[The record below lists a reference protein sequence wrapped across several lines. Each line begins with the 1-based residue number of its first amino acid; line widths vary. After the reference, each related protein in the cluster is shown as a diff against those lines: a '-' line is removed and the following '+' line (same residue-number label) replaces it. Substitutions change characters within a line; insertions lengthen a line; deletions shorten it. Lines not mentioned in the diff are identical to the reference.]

1 MVGAALFEVAY
12 YGATSEKI
20 FFDEILNGEMVAGVP
35 YIFLPKEGASQLA
48 VYYTDEAN
56 ESAKNANGL
65 HGFIGA
71 NADDE
76 MNVPVGA
83 YILNANQYRQ
93 VVTLGSAKIKSNRSY
108 IELGEITPSEPA
120 LAPGRRRISMSV
132 YSEQVATGI
141 ENTGFESEAPRKVL
155 INGELFI
162 IRGEKMYDAKGQ
174 LVK

>member
-1 MVGAALFEVAY
+1 MCITTGYTPYHSVHSVEEGRAVQAMACAGRRGTYPSDALPVPHNDGNY
-12 YGATSEKI
+12 
-20 FFDEILNGEMVAGVP
+20 ILNNNQYREVV
-35 YIFLPKEGASQLA
+35 S
-48 VYYTDEAN
+48 AN
-56 ESAKNANGL
+56 S
-65 HGFIGA
+65 
-71 NADDE
+71 
-76 MNVPVGA
+76 A
-83 YILNANQYRQ
+83 YILSHRA
-93 VVTLGSAKIKSNRSY
+93 Y
-108 IELGEITPSEPA
+108 IHLAGITPSEPA